1 MIRSLYVR
9 IATTFL
15 LVVLVSIAL
24 SFVLTSQLFKQHS
37 RGELREHLSETIERI
52 RQLYDVSAPD
62 SLEPFLDEMALLQKV
77 SIVAVNGRNEHIA
90 AGEHGED
97 MLKGTTDDRMAIA
110 VSGRA
115 GPIAAVPAIPVQE
128 RLIGTPAI
136 GRLVTQ
142 DGEEWTLFI
151 RPNAAPQTSNFLV
164 TVSTL
169 IGSLLAIGSVLIVI
183 AARYLV
189 KPIKQINAAALRM
202 AAGDFSV
209 RVPVNRSDELGE
221 LAGSMNTM
229 ACGLS
234 RIERMRQDFVANV
247 SHEIQSPLTSINGFA
262 EALRSDAAT
271 DEERRRYVGII
282 QQESVR
288 LSKMSENLLKLSSL
302 DSQHHPF
309 HPKPYRLDRQLR
321 QVALANEPAWL
332 AKGLNVELYTEALE
346 ITADEDLLSQVWHN
360 LLANSIKF
368 TPPGGSIAIVLK
380 ASDGRAETHVLDT
393 GIGIPEEERDRVF
406 ERFYKAD
413 PSRNRNAGG
422 SGLGLAI
429 AAKIVEL
436 HRGEIALAEPQ
447 GNAAWELALQQLQQ
461 AGNVA
466 AAPAGPAVGPAA
478 GPPPGPAAGPTA
490 GSLAMAADVPAA
502 VCPAANSSIDPPE
515 ACSFPEQP
523 QLGAHFIVRLP
534 LQSE

>member
-9 IATTFL
+9 IAATFL

-37 RGELREHLSETIERI
+37 RGELREHLGETIERI

-62 SLEPFLDEMALLQKV
+62 SLGPFLDEMAILQKV
-77 SIVAVNGRNEHIA
+77 SIVAVNGRNERIA
-90 AGEHGED
+90 AGEHGEA
-97 MLKGTTDDRMAIA
+97 MLEGKTADRLAIA
-110 VSGRA
+110 VSGKP
-115 GPIAAVPAIPVQE
+115 GHMAAVPAIPAQE
-128 RLIGTPAI
+128 RLPGTPAI

-151 RPNAAPQTSNFLV
+151 RPNVAPQTSNFLV

-169 IGSLLAIGSVLIVI
+169 IGSLLVIGSILIVI

-202 AAGDFSV
+202 AAGDFSI
-209 RVPVNRSDELGE
+209 RVPANRSDELGE
-221 LAGSMNTM
+221 LANSMNTM
-229 ACGLS
+229 AYGLS
-234 RIERMRQDFVANV
+234 RIERMRQDFIANV

-282 QQESVR
+282 QQESAR

-380 ASDGRAETHVLDT
+380 ASDGCAETHVLDT
-393 GIGIPEEERDRVF
+393 GIGIPEEDRDRVF

-429 AAKIVEL
+429 AAKIAEL
-436 HRGEIALAEPQ
+436 HRGEIALGEPK
-447 GNAAWELALQQLQQ
+447 GNTDWELALQQLQQ
-461 AGNVA
+461 AGNAVA
-466 AAPAGPAVGPAA
+466 AQAVIAKPVGNPKMDGLAA
-478 GPPPGPAAGPTA
+478 GVPAEDC
-490 GSLAMAADVPAA
+490 LAADSTIE
-502 VCPAANSSIDPPE
+502 NPE
-515 ACSFPEQP
+515 ACSLHKQP

-534 LQSE
+534 LQSD